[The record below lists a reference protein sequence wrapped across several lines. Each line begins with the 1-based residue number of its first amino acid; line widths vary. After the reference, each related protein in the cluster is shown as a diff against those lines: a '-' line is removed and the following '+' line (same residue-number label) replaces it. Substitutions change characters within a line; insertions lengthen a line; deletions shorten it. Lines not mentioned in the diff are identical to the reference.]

1 MVQEITGVRE
11 RLWLLAHDDQRD
23 MRPHVDTRA
32 LGIGLVAAAL
42 SDLLRHTLIT
52 VRQGVIY
59 PAPGR
64 VDSLGGDPIA
74 SGILTAI
81 RDDGTSR
88 LADVLRGARADTAG
102 TTFNPYLRVYER
114 TQAALVATG
123 TLVEHRRTL
132 RPTQYL
138 LADPHIAAWHRS
150 QFNTRLVHH
159 TGGAD
164 LATDSLCALIWALNL
179 HRMLLM
185 PYPPGEAQGILL
197 DITERI
203 PARAGP
209 DTPAAVIPQLARSV
223 RRAVGDLATATF

>member
-42 SDLLRHTLIT
+42 SDLLRHNLIT

-64 VDSLGGDPIA
+64 DDPLGGDPIA
-74 SGILTAI
+74 ASILTAI

-114 TQAALVATG
+114 TQAALVAIG

-132 RPTQYL
+132 RPTQFR
-138 LADPHIAAWHRS
+138 LADPHIVAWRRS

-159 TGGAD
+159 TSGAD
-164 LATDSLCALIWALNL
+164 LPTDSLCALIWALNL

-185 PYPPGEAQGILL
+185 PYSAGEAEVILL

-209 DTPAAVIPQLARSV
+209 GTPAAVIPQLARGV